1 MISISI
7 VLLLQSVIMRMSL
20 TGRTGSFK
28 RPLSAAEEG
37 DAIRR
42 MAEGDSAAR
51 DLLIEHNMRLVA
63 HVIKKYYSNSAA
75 EQEDLISIGTVGLIK
90 GIDTYNTGRGI
101 KLVTYV
107 GKCVQN
113 EILMY
118 FRKQRGRSADVSLN
132 DALGVDTD
140 GDPLE
145 LIDIIAETE
154 APDAPETL
162 IELKDTCRRVRKL
175 VDGLQGREREI
186 IRMRYG
192 FGVAPMPQREIAKRL
207 GISRSYVSR
216 IEKKALESLT
226 AQWTID
232 S

>member
-1 MISISI
+1 M
-7 VLLLQSVIMRMSL
+7 
-20 TGRTGSFK
+20 
-28 RPLSAAEEG
+28 
-37 DAIRR
+37 
-42 MAEGDSAAR
+42 
-51 DLLIEHNMRLVA
+51 
-63 HVIKKYYSNSAA
+63 
-75 EQEDLISIGTVGLIK
+75 
-90 GIDTYNTGRGI
+90 
-101 KLVTYV
+101 
-107 GKCVQN
+107 
-113 EILMY
+113 
-118 FRKQRGRSADVSLN
+118 SLN